1 MIHNIPNYSWP
12 FKLDEVFNYAY
23 WDNFLSKKECDQ
35 IVSMGKIKGLKSLI
49 FSDSRLL
56 DESL

>member
-23 WDNFLSKKECDQ
+23 WDNFLSKKEC
-35 IVSMGKIKGLKSLI
+35 GFLSLLTY
-49 FSDSRLL
+49 FL
-56 DESL
+56 DDVF